1 MRITR
6 KLGAVLAA
14 AAMAASLAGCGAG
27 KETLDLAAYRTQAD
41 GFSFTNYPGETVYAA
56 QPQEEYAALLDGYEA
71 VCESRFLTLYA
82 DKARAAVA
90 VSDRRTGRVWF
101 SNTPTI
107 DEDTEIDED
116 ARNLFYAQLLVEY
129 LDGQNFKQI
138 DSYNASVAQGTFDMQ
153 ADKDGLT
160 VTYHLMDNKTA
171 DTDGQK
177 AELFTI
183 TLRYALEDES
193 LIVRVPMA
201 EVACPAGILPLKI
214 AVLPHFGGS
223 SATEG
228 GYLLVPDG
236 SGALIEFGSGKYSTT
251 SYVGSVYGFDKSLE
265 VKSASPKVQQVR
277 LPVFG
282 VKDGDDGFLAILEDG
297 AALAS
302 IHANRAG
309 PYSSFN
315 EVYASFATHAY
326 QNVSI
331 GAMENASKLI
341 GIQDIA
347 YQGDLRLRYAFLDSA
362 QADYVGMAGYYRQYL
377 TEKDGL
383 QPLKAGESLP
393 FNLELLGAVDK
404 LKSTFGIKYQGMES
418 LTTTE
423 QAIQILEE
431 LQGRGITNIQL
442 KYSGWMNGGLRQD
455 LPASLKVESAV
466 GGKKGLTALRDY
478 TRRSNVG
485 LYPAVNFLTTPTQA
499 KGFNVFRMAAMQIDQ
514 KDAKAYYYDMVT
526 RTGEDY
532 DSILS
537 PAALGGVA
545 QSFNK
550 AYGALGI
557 SGLCLNDMGENL
569 YADYTKGAP
578 IDRETAS
585 NIIRRLLKDQF
596 AGYDSLMITGGFA
609 YMMPYADVVLN
620 APFTDSG
627 VDMTDETVPFYQ
639 LVFHG
644 YAAYA
649 GAPLNLSYDFE
660 TDLLRLIEYG
670 GTPYFQLMAA
680 DGSAVKNTSY
690 SMFCS
695 SSYGIW
701 KDRLVQAYQTV
712 NEALAPVQSAAMTGH
727 RKLAENLY
735 RTDYEGGWSVY
746 VNYGSEPAQADGVTV
761 PARGYSL
768 QQKSAA

>member
-6 KLGAVLAA
+6 KLGAVLAT

-251 SYVGSVYGFDKSLE
+251 SYVGSVYGFDKSL
-265 VKSASPKVQQVR
+265 
-277 LPVFG
+277 
-282 VKDGDDGFLAILEDG
+282 
-297 AALAS
+297 
-302 IHANRAG
+302 
-309 PYSSFN
+309 
-315 EVYASFATHAY
+315 
-326 QNVSI
+326 
-331 GAMENASKLI
+331 
-341 GIQDIA
+341 DI
-347 YQGDLRLRYAFLDSA
+347 
-362 QADYVGMAGYYRQYL
+362 
-377 TEKDGL
+377 
-383 QPLKAGESLP
+383 
-393 FNLELLGAVDK
+393 
-404 LKSTFGIKYQGMES
+404 
-418 LTTTE
+418 
-423 QAIQILEE
+423 
-431 LQGRGITNIQL
+431 
-442 KYSGWMNGGLRQD
+442 
-455 LPASLKVESAV
+455 
-466 GGKKGLTALRDY
+466 
-478 TRRSNVG
+478 
-485 LYPAVNFLTTPTQA
+485 
-499 KGFNVFRMAAMQIDQ
+499 
-514 KDAKAYYYDMVT
+514 
-526 RTGEDY
+526 
-532 DSILS
+532 
-537 PAALGGVA
+537 
-545 QSFNK
+545 
-550 AYGALGI
+550 
-557 SGLCLNDMGENL
+557 
-569 YADYTKGAP
+569 
-578 IDRETAS
+578 
-585 NIIRRLLKDQF
+585 
-596 AGYDSLMITGGFA
+596 
-609 YMMPYADVVLN
+609 
-620 APFTDSG
+620 
-627 VDMTDETVPFYQ
+627 
-639 LVFHG
+639 
-644 YAAYA
+644 
-649 GAPLNLSYDFE
+649 
-660 TDLLRLIEYG
+660 
-670 GTPYFQLMAA
+670 
-680 DGSAVKNTSY
+680 
-690 SMFCS
+690 
-695 SSYGIW
+695 
-701 KDRLVQAYQTV
+701 
-712 NEALAPVQSAAMTGH
+712 
-727 RKLAENLY
+727 
-735 RTDYEGGWSVY
+735 
-746 VNYGSEPAQADGVTV
+746 
-761 PARGYSL
+761 
-768 QQKSAA
+768 